1 MQDNGLG
8 HGRMQI
14 GVIYP
19 NVCFMLW
26 ILECSTTWKLYAPIP
41 PQSRNE
47 LR

>member
-8 HGRMQI
+8 HGRMQH

-26 ILECSTTWKLYAPIP
+26 ILECSTTLKLYALIIP
-41 PQSRNE
+41 QLRNE